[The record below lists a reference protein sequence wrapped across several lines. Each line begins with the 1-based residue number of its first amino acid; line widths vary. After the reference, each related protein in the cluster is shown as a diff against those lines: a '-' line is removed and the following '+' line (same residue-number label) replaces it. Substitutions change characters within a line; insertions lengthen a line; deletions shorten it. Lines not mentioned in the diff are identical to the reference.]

1 MLLGPGHHPL
11 RRYLFGQRPRTC
23 VVRQDFAGPF
33 GAERGQQL
41 VKANSAMTVGIFV
54 GAVAERNHPVGYARE
69 IRLLTFKT
77 AEQRLRVVGD
87 IALPVGGRAN
97 QEGAATPKDA
107 DVEAVH
113 RPDRRLMASHLQR
126 LLHLLGHHLGRA
138 GHGTHQDRD
147 VAAHVCVP
155 TQALLYV
162 RLRKYNAFTVSRKR
176 DIVHVEVNET
186 AETSAAAISAGAD
199 PGSQSDYLRL
209 LGERVRQMRARRG
222 MTRKILARDSGVSER
237 YLAQLESGRGNVSIL
252 LLRQIAQ
259 ALDTP
264 LQALV
269 LDGPEPPVD
278 LVHTT
283 EFLRRLPATELIE
296 ARRLLVEHF
305 GGVDLHAR
313 RGRIALVGLR
323 GAGKST
329 LGAMLADRL
338 EAPFLELDRLIEQES
353 GVSLSVIFDLYGQS
367 GFRRLERRVLDQVIE
382 RYPRFVLATGGSLV
396 SEPATFERLL
406 TMCFTVWLRATPEEH
421 MQRVIAQG
429 DMRPMAD
436 NRESMSDL
444 RRILDV
450 REPLYRKADATIN
463 TSCSSVE
470 EKLEALTHELLT

>member
-1 MLLGPGHHPL
+1 MG
-11 RRYLFGQRPRTC
+11 
-23 VVRQDFAGPF
+23 
-33 GAERGQQL
+33 
-41 VKANSAMTVGIFV
+41 
-54 GAVAERNHPVGYARE
+54 
-69 IRLLTFKT
+69 
-77 AEQRLRVVGD
+77 
-87 IALPVGGRAN
+87 
-97 QEGAATPKDA
+97 
-107 DVEAVH
+107 
-113 RPDRRLMASHLQR
+113 
-126 LLHLLGHHLGRA
+126 
-138 GHGTHQDRD
+138 
-147 VAAHVCVP
+147 
-155 TQALLYV
+155 
-162 RLRKYNAFTVSRKR
+162 RKR
-176 DIVHVEVNET
+176 DIVHVEETET
-186 AETSAAAISAGAD
+186 AVSSAAAISASAD
-199 PGSQSDYLRL
+199 PGSESDYLKL
-209 LGERVRQMRARRG
+209 LGERVRETRARRG

-237 YLAQLESGRGNVSIL
+237 YLAQLETGQGNVSIL

-283 EFLRRLPATELIE
+283 EFLRRLPATELLE

-305 GGVDLHAR
+305 SGVDLYAR
-313 RGRIALVGLR
+313 RGRIALIGLR

-329 LGAMLADRL
+329 LGVMLADRI

-367 GFRRLERRVLDQVIE
+367 GFRRLERRVLDHVIE

-406 TMCFTVWLRATPEEH
+406 TMCFTIWLRATPEEH

-436 NRESMSDL
+436 NRESMTDL

-470 EKLEALTHELLT
+470 ESLEALTHELLT

>member
-1 MLLGPGHHPL
+1 
-11 RRYLFGQRPRTC
+11 
-23 VVRQDFAGPF
+23 
-33 GAERGQQL
+33 
-41 VKANSAMTVGIFV
+41 
-54 GAVAERNHPVGYARE
+54 
-69 IRLLTFKT
+69 
-77 AEQRLRVVGD
+77 
-87 IALPVGGRAN
+87 
-97 QEGAATPKDA
+97 
-107 DVEAVH
+107 
-113 RPDRRLMASHLQR
+113 
-126 LLHLLGHHLGRA
+126 
-138 GHGTHQDRD
+138 
-147 VAAHVCVP
+147 
-155 TQALLYV
+155 V
-162 RLRKYNAFTVSRKR
+162 RLRKYNASTVSRKR
-176 DIVHVEVNET
+176 DIVHVVENE
-186 AETSAAAISAGAD
+186 AENPNPALSAGGD
-199 PGSQSDYLRL
+199 SDSEYLRL
-209 LGERVRQMRARRG
+209 LGERVREMRARRG
-222 MTRKILARDSGVSER
+222 MTRRILAHDSAVSER
-237 YLAQLESGRGNVSIL
+237 YLAQLESGQGNISIL
-252 LLRQIAQ
+252 LLRQIAR

-269 LDGPEPPVD
+269 LDGAEPPVD

-305 GGVDLHAR
+305 GGVDLAAR

-329 LGAMLADRL
+329 LGVMLADRL

-436 NRESMSDL
+436 SRESMSDL

-450 REPLYRKADATIN
+450 REPLYRKADATID
-463 TSCSSVE
+463 TSGGSVE
-470 EKLEALTHELLT
+470 QSAEILAQACSGTHQS

>member
-1 MLLGPGHHPL
+1 
-11 RRYLFGQRPRTC
+11 
-23 VVRQDFAGPF
+23 
-33 GAERGQQL
+33 
-41 VKANSAMTVGIFV
+41 
-54 GAVAERNHPVGYARE
+54 
-69 IRLLTFKT
+69 
-77 AEQRLRVVGD
+77 
-87 IALPVGGRAN
+87 
-97 QEGAATPKDA
+97 
-107 DVEAVH
+107 
-113 RPDRRLMASHLQR
+113 
-126 LLHLLGHHLGRA
+126 
-138 GHGTHQDRD
+138 
-147 VAAHVCVP
+147 
-155 TQALLYV
+155 
-162 RLRKYNAFTVSRKR
+162 VSRKR
-176 DIVHVEVNET
+176 DIVHVEENEA
-186 AETSAAAISAGAD
+186 AENLAPASADAG
-199 PGSQSDYLRL
+199 PGPESEYLRL
-209 LGERVRQMRARRG
+209 VGERVREMRARRG

-237 YLAQLESGRGNVSIL
+237 YLAQLESGQGNISIL

-264 LQALV
+264 VQALV

-283 EFLRRLPATELIE
+283 EFLRRLPAAELVE

-329 LGAMLADRL
+329 LGAMLADRV

-450 REPLYRKADATIN
+450 REPLYRKADATVD
-463 TSCSSVE
+463 TSSGSTEEGVE
-470 EKLEALTHELLT
+470 MLQQAIRES

>member
-1 MLLGPGHHPL
+1 
-11 RRYLFGQRPRTC
+11 
-23 VVRQDFAGPF
+23 
-33 GAERGQQL
+33 
-41 VKANSAMTVGIFV
+41 
-54 GAVAERNHPVGYARE
+54 
-69 IRLLTFKT
+69 
-77 AEQRLRVVGD
+77 
-87 IALPVGGRAN
+87 
-97 QEGAATPKDA
+97 
-107 DVEAVH
+107 
-113 RPDRRLMASHLQR
+113 
-126 LLHLLGHHLGRA
+126 
-138 GHGTHQDRD
+138 
-147 VAAHVCVP
+147 
-155 TQALLYV
+155 V
-162 RLRKYNAFTVSRKR
+162 RLWKYNASTVSRKR
-176 DIVHVEVNET
+176 DIVHVVENET
-186 AETSAAAISAGAD
+186 AESSAAAISAGSD
-199 PGSQSDYLRL
+199 PGCESDYLRL
-209 LGERVRQMRARRG
+209 LGERVREMRARRG

-237 YLAQLESGRGNVSIL
+237 YLAQLESGQGNISIL

-283 EFLRRLPATELIE
+283 EFLRRLPATELVE

-305 GGVDLHAR
+305 GGVDLYAR

-329 LGAMLADRL
+329 LGALLADRL

-353 GVSLSVIFDLYGQS
+353 GVSLSVIFDLYGQN

-406 TMCFTVWLRATPEEH
+406 TMCFTVWLRATPEQH

-450 REPLYRKADATIN
+450 REPLYRKADATID
-463 TSCSSVE
+463 TSGGSVE
-470 EKLEALTHELLT
+470 ASVETLEQAIRQS